1 MKLII
6 LALLTTMGF
15 SLFENSY
22 TIKHINKMEDFLNI
36 LESDFVSMVYFYS
49 DNNENS
55 LRAATLIE

>member
-1 MKLII
+1 
-6 LALLTTMGF
+6 MGF

-36 LESDFVSMVYFYS
+36 LESEFVSMVYFYS